1 MVVYFSITIYTSGN
15 KQKEHTTMMRLIKT
29 TGWLAMAAALT
40 LGTAACSS
48 SDDSIAEQ
56 QPFTKTEQQ
65 VYTMTVQA
73 TKGDNE
79 AMTRA
84 LSLDGKTLNATW
96 TDGEKVDVYEGMTRL
111 GTLVATNS
119 NGATCTLS
127 GTLDKAPS
135 ASGITLTLEFNGIVQ
150 NHQYGTLDY
159 IATHCDHAIA
169 TTVVTVNGATITGT
183 DAIFENQQAIVKFKI
198 TDKGGNALNASNLVL
213 DIDLNDAMKTEL
225 SSHLT
230 ETQLSGLQN
239 TYQINPSNATYE
251 TNGGTGIL
259 FLAISYPPKDLTSI
273 NNYLA
278 NQNISITIGPD
289 DFKLVLTVTVGDDTY
304 TLTKSGFPFTN
315 GKYYEIAAKMSPL
328 YPIALSAA
336 TSIYTGSVVT
346 SDGYVYATKD
356 DATNAGKTAVAKI
369 AYVGA
374 AGSADASSDAYKGL
388 ALALNNACS
397 GGAAWCSQY
406 GEACMTTQYANT
418 NDAKEDMDG
427 IANTDALVAHLEHNH
442 PAAVAAKGYKYAE
455 SADAGAHPVGTSG
468 WFLPSVG
475 QWDKMA
481 TAVGGYD
488 ILRSMYLSDMTY
500 QIWSSTQ
507 CNAVSAWRCV
517 FNNSPMWNT
526 DAKTDNGDNLSV
538 QACFAF

>member
-1 MVVYFSITIYTSGN
+1 
-15 KQKEHTTMMRLIKT
+15 MMRLIKT
-29 TGWLAMAAALT
+29 TGWLVMAAAIIF
-40 LGTAACSS
+40 GTAACSS

-56 QPFTKTEQQ
+56 QPVNPTAPKT
-65 VYTMTVQA
+65 YTMTVQA
-73 TKGDNE
+73 SKDGD
-79 AMTRA
+79 ATTRGLE
-84 LSLDGKTLNATW
+84 LSADGKTLHATW
-96 TDGEKVDVYEGMTRL
+96 TDGEKVDVYEGITRL
-111 GTLVATNS
+111 GTLVVTNS

-150 NHQYGTLDY
+150 INQYGTLDY

-230 ETQLSGLQN
+230 ETQLSGLQY

-278 NQNISITIGPD
+278 NHNISITIGPD

-374 AGSADASSDAYKGL
+374 AGSADASSDTYKGL

-406 GEACMTTQYANT
+406 VEACMTTQYANT
-418 NDAKEDMDG
+418 NDAKGDMAG
-427 IANTDALVAHLEHNH
+427 IANTDALVAHLEHYH

-455 SADAGAHPVGTSG
+455 SADAGAHPEGTSG

-488 ILRSMYLSDMTY
+488 ILRSTYLSNMTY

-507 CNAVSAWRCV
+507 CNAASAWRYV
-517 FNNSPMWNT
+517 FNNSPMWDT
-526 DAKTDNGDNLSV
+526 DAKTDNGNDLSV
-538 QACFAF
+538 RACFAF

>member
-1 MVVYFSITIYTSGN
+1 MLLRKKRLGN
-15 KQKEHTTMMRLIKT
+15 NQKEHTIMKIFIKT

-48 SDDSIAEQ
+48 SDDSIVEQ
-56 QPFTKTEQQ
+56 PVNPTEPKT
-65 VYTMTVQA
+65 YTMTVQA
-73 TKGDNE
+73 TKGDD
-79 AMTRA
+79 AATRG
-84 LSLDGKTLNATW
+84 LSLSDDGKTLYATW
-96 TDGEKVDVYEGMTRL
+96 SDGEKVDVYEGITRL
-111 GTLVATNS
+111 GTLEATNS

-127 GTLDKAPS
+127 GTLDNAPS
-135 ASGITLTLEFNGIVQ
+135 ASGITLTLQFNGIAQ
-150 NHQYGTLDY
+150 IQQYGTLDY

-183 DAIFENQQAIVKFKI
+183 DASFENQQAIVKFKL
-198 TDKGGNALNASNLVL
+198 TDKGGNALNASKLVL
-213 DIDLNDAMKTEL
+213 DIDLSDAMKTEL

-230 ETQLSGLQN
+230 ETQLSGLKD
-239 TYQINPSNATYE
+239 TYQIDPSNATYE

-278 NQNISITIGPD
+278 NHNISITIGPD
-289 DFKLVLTVTVGDDTY
+289 DFKLVLTATVGDDTY

-315 GKYYEIAAKMSPL
+315 GKYYEIAARMSPL

-374 AGSADASSDAYKGL
+374 AGSADASSDTYKGL
-388 ALALNNACS
+388 ALALNNVSNS
-397 GGAAWCSQY
+397 GIAWCSQHE
-406 GEACMTTQYANT
+406 GTCLTNQYSNS
-418 NDAKEDMDG
+418 NDAKGDMAG
-427 IANTDALVAHLEHNH
+427 IANTDALVAHLGHNH
-442 PAAVAAKGYKYAE
+442 PAAIAAKGYKYAE

-488 ILRSMYLSDMTY
+488 ILRSTYLSNMTY
-500 QIWSSTQ
+500 QIWSSTE
-507 CNAVSAWRCV
+507 CNAASAWRYV
-517 FNNSPMWNT
+517 FNNSPMWDT
-526 DAKTDNGDNLSV
+526 DAKTDNGDYLSV
-538 QACFAF
+538 RACFAF

>member
-1 MVVYFSITIYTSGN
+1 MSLRKKTSGN
-15 KQKEHTTMMRLIKT
+15 NQKEHTIMKRFIKT

-48 SDDSIAEQ
+48 DDNISSEQ
-56 QPFTKTEQQ
+56 PANPTGK
-65 VYTMTVQA
+65 YIMTVQA
-73 TKGDNE
+73 SKDGD
-79 AMTRA
+79 AATRGLE
-84 LSLDGKTLNATW
+84 LSADGKTLHATW
-96 TDGEKVDVYEGMTRL
+96 TDGEKVDVYEGITRL

-150 NHQYGTLDY
+150 ILQNGTLDY

-198 TDKGGNALNASNLVL
+198 TDKGGNALNASKLVL

-230 ETQLSGLQN
+230 ETQLSGLQD

-346 SDGYVYATKD
+346 SDGYTKD

-374 AGSADASSDAYKGL
+374 AGSADASSDTYKGL

-397 GGAAWCSQY
+397 GGAAWCSQHE
-406 GEACMTTQYANT
+406 EACITTQYANT
-418 NDAKEDMDG
+418 NDAKGDMAG
-427 IANTDALVAHLEHNH
+427 IANTDALVAHLGHNH

-488 ILRSMYLSDMTY
+488 ILRSTYLSNMTY

-507 CNAVSAWRCV
+507 CNAASAWRYV
-517 FNNSPMWNT
+517 FNNSPMWDT
-526 DAKTDNGDNLSV
+526 DAKTDNGVDLSV
-538 QACFAF
+538 RACFAF

>member
-1 MVVYFSITIYTSGN
+1 MSLRKKTSGN
-15 KQKEHTTMMRLIKT
+15 NQKEHTIMKRFIKT

-48 SDDSIAEQ
+48 DDNISSEQ
-56 QPFTKTEQQ
+56 PANPTGK
-65 VYTMTVQA
+65 YIMTVQA
-73 TKGDNE
+73 SKGD
-79 AMTRA
+79 ATATRGLE
-84 LSLDGKTLNATW
+84 LSADGKTLHATW
-96 TDGEKVDVYEGMTRL
+96 TDGEKVDVYEGITRL

-150 NHQYGTLDY
+150 SHQYGTLDY

-198 TDKGGNALNASNLVL
+198 TDKGGNALNASKLVL

-230 ETQLSGLQN
+230 ETQLSGLQD

-315 GKYYEIAAKMSPL
+315 GKYYEIATKMSPL

-374 AGSADASSDAYKGL
+374 AGSADASSDTYKGL

-397 GGAAWCSQY
+397 GGAAWCSQHE
-406 GEACMTTQYANT
+406 EACMTTQYANT
-418 NDAKEDMDG
+418 NDAKGDMAG
-427 IANTDALVAHLEHNH
+427 IANTDALVAHLGHNH

-488 ILRSMYLSDMTY
+488 ILRSTYLSNMTY

-507 CNAVSAWRCV
+507 CNAATAWRYV

-538 QACFAF
+538 RACFAF